1 MKKLKDKQCFSEPF
15 GAARFRLRSFAAQ
28 SSGRKHQK
36 TFINFGPGAHADRG
50 MPESSSGH
58 RPKLIKFF
66 WFFLF
71 TKRTA
76 SLPLNLTASSNA

>member
-1 MKKLKDKQCFSEPF
+1 MKKLKDKPCFFEPF
-15 GAARFRLRSFAAQ
+15 GAARFRLRGFAAQ

-36 TFINFGPGAHADRG
+36 TFINFGPGARAARG
-50 MPESSSGH
+50 MPESPSGH
-58 RPKLIKFF
+58 RAKLIKFF

-76 SLPLNLTASSNA
+76 FLALTA